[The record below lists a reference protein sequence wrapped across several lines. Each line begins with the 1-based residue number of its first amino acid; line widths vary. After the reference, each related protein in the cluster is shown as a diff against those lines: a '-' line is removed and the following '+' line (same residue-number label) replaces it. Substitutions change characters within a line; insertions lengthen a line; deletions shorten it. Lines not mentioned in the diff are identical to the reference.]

1 MGGIEGH
8 NNNESVTDLSQKLKQ
23 NLNPELQK
31 ILADKMLDSE
41 EAKAL
46 TEAFRLDKNLVYQVS
61 RQNLDDLK
69 TSLNTSKGLNV
80 ITVEDEIALDKR
92 ARDSYLKTHAVDLNN
107 SPIVAYS
114 TMDNTVIRS
123 DEYNKVKSTDIYN
136 IPKIDNGDTVLGGSD
151 YIPGETEKKA
161 ESEFRQK
168 YGEFTDKLAGN
179 LLLPK
184 GIIKAII
191 HEETD
196 FGLGRIDKSKNRIL
210 NSNSGSKGIMQLTK
224 WPFKDI
230 SGDTSRKNVVDYS
243 KIENYRDIFK
253 KIDFDTI
260 MSLDMGDGN
269 KLETTLPQD
278 VWEKLKKL
286 QNPSVSSEEAR
297 EILLEFKDIIKSGEN
312 KYKYFHTLNMI
323 IGSVY
328 FSNLYEKTSGSEEK
342 RIKLASANYN
352 GESGGRKKSYAKRVY
367 NYYLEEQNVA

>member
-1 MGGIEGH
+1 MWWIEWH

-69 TSLNTSKGLNV
+69 TSLNTSKWLNV

-136 IPKIDNGDTVLGGSD
+136 IPKIDNWDTVLWWSD
-151 YIPGETEKKA
+151 YIPWETEKKA

-168 YGEFTDKLAGN
+168 YGEFTDKLAWN

-184 GIIKAII
+184 WIIKAII

-196 FGLGRIDKSKNRIL
+196 FWLGRIDKSKNRIL
-210 NSNSGSKGIMQLTK
+210 NSNSGSKWIMQLTK

-230 SGDTSRKNVVDYS
+230 SWDTSRKNVVDYS

-260 MSLDMGDGN
+260 MSLDMWDWN

-297 EILLEFKDIIKSGEN
+297 EILLEFKDIIKSWEN

-323 IGSVY
+323 IWSVY
-328 FSNLYEKTSGSEEK
+328 FSNLYEKTSWSEEK

-352 GESGGRKKSYAKRVY
+352 WESGGRKKSYAKRVY